1 LIIGPTTISRRK
13 VSILERRARGLSM
26 ERSGEGGRRSTG
38 GAVPRGPPEW
48 GDLIYQE
55 PWAHDRRIPGKYD
68 PLRIIG
74 IEAFGAVIL
83 LMGLTFLLDGELILA
98 AMYLGPSLLLLVGS
112 VDLLVKM
119 RHTLP
124 FRIYARGVV
133 LAPKEAK
140 ARDYREEEH
149 FVPFDRIERVFVKQD
164 DWKGGPSTFLKFVLV
179 DDLDEGGHIVSP
191 ARGTEAGPIVDA
203 LGHAFPELEVERVG

>member
-1 LIIGPTTISRRK
+1 
-13 VSILERRARGLSM
+13 M
-26 ERSGEGGRRSTG
+26 EDAWEDGRRGKAS
-38 GAVPRGPPEW
+38 AVPRGPPEW

-55 PWAHDRRIPGKYD
+55 PWAHARRIPGKYD
-68 PLRIIG
+68 LLRIVG
-74 IEAFGAVIL
+74 IDVFGAVIL
-83 LMGLTFLLDGELILA
+83 LMGLAFLLDEEYLLA

-124 FRIYARGVV
+124 FRIYSKGVV
-133 LAPKEAK
+133 LAPREAK
-140 ARDYREEEH
+140 ARNYREAEH
-149 FVPFDRIERVFVKQD
+149 FVPFERIERVSVKQD

-191 ARGTEAGPIVDA
+191 ARGVDAGPIVDA